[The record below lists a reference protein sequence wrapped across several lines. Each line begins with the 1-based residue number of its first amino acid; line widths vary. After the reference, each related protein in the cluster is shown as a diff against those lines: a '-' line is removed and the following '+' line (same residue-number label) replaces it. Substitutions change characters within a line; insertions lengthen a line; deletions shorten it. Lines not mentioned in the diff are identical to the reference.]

1 MNRKAYNQFVKVA
14 RQPNHNGKY
23 FQKIV
28 KEDEKLFENT
38 LNKIQ
43 EPVVRKETINERTQR
58 LVYQYDSPAGMKK
71 PAHMDNPNI
80 IDEENWAQRPKK
92 YSNDDRSTY
101 PSDRDQR
108 QKLDGWDAILKT
120 SKGSKEDM
128 KQIRETLNR
137 AYKTDPSSL
146 TKTELKIIG
155 RGKQPEPLKID
166 TSGIDQYLQIRKE
179 AEQVLKNTLN
189 KIQEPVVRKETINE
203 RTQRLVYQYDS
214 PAGMKKP
221 AHMDN
226 PNIIDEENWAQRPK
240 KYSNDDRS
248 TYPSDRDQRQKLDG
262 WDAILKTSKGSKEDM
277 KQIRETLNRAY
288 KTDPSSLTKTEL
300 KIIGRGKQPEP
311 LKIDTSGIDQ
321 YLQIRKEAEQVLKNQ
336 NNFVPKPRREFGGG
350 LTRDFTNQKIIEAEV
365 LYGPEKDKS
374 R

>member
-28 KEDEKLFENT
+28 KEDEKLFENI

-43 EPVVRKETINERTQR
+43 EPVVRKETLNERTQR

-92 YSNDDRSTY
+92 F
-101 PSDRDQR
+101 
-108 QKLDGWDAILKT
+108 
-120 SKGSKEDM
+120 
-128 KQIRETLNR
+128 
-137 AYKTDPSSL
+137 
-146 TKTELKIIG
+146 
-155 RGKQPEPLKID
+155 
-166 TSGIDQYLQIRKE
+166 
-179 AEQVLKNTLN
+179 
-189 KIQEPVVRKETINE
+189 
-203 RTQRLVYQYDS
+203 
-214 PAGMKKP
+214 
-221 AHMDN
+221 
-226 PNIIDEENWAQRPK
+226 
-240 KYSNDDRS
+240 SNDDRS

>member
-43 EPVVRKETINERTQR
+43 EPVPRKENLNER
-58 LVYQYDSPAGMKK
+58 
-71 PAHMDNPNI
+71 
-80 IDEENWAQRPKK
+80 IDR
-92 YSNDDRSTY
+92 
-101 PSDRDQR
+101 
-108 QKLDGWDAILKT
+108 
-120 SKGSKEDM
+120 M
-128 KQIRETLNR
+128 
-137 AYKTDPSSL
+137 
-146 TKTELKIIG
+146 
-155 RGKQPEPLKID
+155 
-166 TSGIDQYLQIRKE
+166 
-179 AEQVLKNTLN
+179 
-189 KIQEPVVRKETINE
+189 
-203 RTQRLVYQYDS
+203 VYQYDS

>member
-14 RQPNHNGKY
+14 RQPKHNGKY

-28 KEDEKLFENT
+28 KEDEKLFE
-38 LNKIQ
+38 
-43 EPVVRKETINERTQR
+43 
-58 LVYQYDSPAGMKK
+58 
-71 PAHMDNPNI
+71 
-80 IDEENWAQRPKK
+80 
-92 YSNDDRSTY
+92 
-101 PSDRDQR
+101 
-108 QKLDGWDAILKT
+108 
-120 SKGSKEDM
+120 
-128 KQIRETLNR
+128 
-137 AYKTDPSSL
+137 
-146 TKTELKIIG
+146 
-155 RGKQPEPLKID
+155 
-166 TSGIDQYLQIRKE
+166 
-179 AEQVLKNTLN
+179 NTLN

>member
-1 MNRKAYNQFVKVA
+1 MNRKAFKQMVKVA
-14 RQPNHNGKY
+14 KQPNHNGKY
-23 FQKIV
+23 FQKLV

-43 EPVVRKETINERTQR
+43 EPVPRKENTNER
-58 LVYQYDSPAGMKK
+58 
-71 PAHMDNPNI
+71 
-80 IDEENWAQRPKK
+80 ID
-92 YSNDDRSTY
+92 
-101 PSDRDQR
+101 
-108 QKLDGWDAILKT
+108 
-120 SKGSKEDM
+120 
-128 KQIRETLNR
+128 
-137 AYKTDPSSL
+137 
-146 TKTELKIIG
+146 
-155 RGKQPEPLKID
+155 
-166 TSGIDQYLQIRKE
+166 
-179 AEQVLKNTLN
+179 
-189 KIQEPVVRKETINE
+189 
-203 RTQRLVYQYDS
+203 RLVYQYDS

>member
-38 LNKIQ
+38 LNKI
-43 EPVVRKETINERTQR
+43 
-58 LVYQYDSPAGMKK
+58 
-71 PAHMDNPNI
+71 
-80 IDEENWAQRPKK
+80 
-92 YSNDDRSTY
+92 
-101 PSDRDQR
+101 
-108 QKLDGWDAILKT
+108 
-120 SKGSKEDM
+120 
-128 KQIRETLNR
+128 
-137 AYKTDPSSL
+137 
-146 TKTELKIIG
+146 
-155 RGKQPEPLKID
+155 
-166 TSGIDQYLQIRKE
+166 
-179 AEQVLKNTLN
+179 
-189 KIQEPVVRKETINE
+189 
-203 RTQRLVYQYDS
+203 DS

>member
-1 MNRKAYNQFVKVA
+1 MNRKAFNQMVKVA
-14 RQPNHNGKY
+14 KQPNHNGKY

-28 KEDEKLFENT
+28 KEDEKLFE
-38 LNKIQ
+38 
-43 EPVVRKETINERTQR
+43 
-58 LVYQYDSPAGMKK
+58 
-71 PAHMDNPNI
+71 
-80 IDEENWAQRPKK
+80 
-92 YSNDDRSTY
+92 
-101 PSDRDQR
+101 
-108 QKLDGWDAILKT
+108 
-120 SKGSKEDM
+120 
-128 KQIRETLNR
+128 
-137 AYKTDPSSL
+137 
-146 TKTELKIIG
+146 
-155 RGKQPEPLKID
+155 
-166 TSGIDQYLQIRKE
+166 
-179 AEQVLKNTLN
+179 NTLN

>member
-92 YSNDDRSTY
+92 YSN
-101 PSDRDQR
+101 
-108 QKLDGWDAILKT
+108 
-120 SKGSKEDM
+120 E
-128 KQIRETLNR
+128 
-137 AYKTDPSSL
+137 
-146 TKTELKIIG
+146 
-155 RGKQPEPLKID
+155 
-166 TSGIDQYLQIRKE
+166 
-179 AEQVLKNTLN
+179 
-189 KIQEPVVRKETINE
+189 
-203 RTQRLVYQYDS
+203 
-214 PAGMKKP
+214 
-221 AHMDN
+221 
-226 PNIIDEENWAQRPK
+226 
-240 KYSNDDRS
+240 DRS

>member
-80 IDEENWAQRPKK
+80 IDEENWAQRPK
-92 YSNDDRSTY
+92 
-101 PSDRDQR
+101 QF
-108 QKLDGWDAILKT
+108 
-120 SKGSKEDM
+120 
-128 KQIRETLNR
+128 
-137 AYKTDPSSL
+137 
-146 TKTELKIIG
+146 
-155 RGKQPEPLKID
+155 
-166 TSGIDQYLQIRKE
+166 
-179 AEQVLKNTLN
+179 
-189 KIQEPVVRKETINE
+189 
-203 RTQRLVYQYDS
+203 
-214 PAGMKKP
+214 
-221 AHMDN
+221 
-226 PNIIDEENWAQRPK
+226 
-240 KYSNDDRS
+240 SNDDRS

>member
-43 EPVVRKETINERTQR
+43 EPVVRKET
-58 LVYQYDSPAGMKK
+58 L
-71 PAHMDNPNI
+71 
-80 IDEENWAQRPKK
+80 
-92 YSNDDRSTY
+92 
-101 PSDRDQR
+101 
-108 QKLDGWDAILKT
+108 
-120 SKGSKEDM
+120 
-128 KQIRETLNR
+128 
-137 AYKTDPSSL
+137 
-146 TKTELKIIG
+146 
-155 RGKQPEPLKID
+155 
-166 TSGIDQYLQIRKE
+166 
-179 AEQVLKNTLN
+179 
-189 KIQEPVVRKETINE
+189 NE

>member
-92 YSNDDRSTY
+92 Y
-101 PSDRDQR
+101 
-108 QKLDGWDAILKT
+108 
-120 SKGSKEDM
+120 
-128 KQIRETLNR
+128 
-137 AYKTDPSSL
+137 
-146 TKTELKIIG
+146 
-155 RGKQPEPLKID
+155 
-166 TSGIDQYLQIRKE
+166 
-179 AEQVLKNTLN
+179 
-189 KIQEPVVRKETINE
+189 
-203 RTQRLVYQYDS
+203 
-214 PAGMKKP
+214 
-221 AHMDN
+221 
-226 PNIIDEENWAQRPK
+226 
-240 KYSNDDRS
+240 
-248 TYPSDRDQRQKLDG
+248 

-336 NNFVPKPRREFGGG
+336 NNFVPKPRR
-350 LTRDFTNQKIIEAEV
+350 DFTNQKIIEAEV

>member
-1 MNRKAYNQFVKVA
+1 
-14 RQPNHNGKY
+14 
-23 FQKIV
+23 
-28 KEDEKLFENT
+28 
-38 LNKIQ
+38 
-43 EPVVRKETINERTQR
+43 
-58 LVYQYDSPAGMKK
+58 
-71 PAHMDNPNI
+71 
-80 IDEENWAQRPKK
+80 
-92 YSNDDRSTY
+92 
-101 PSDRDQR
+101 
-108 QKLDGWDAILKT
+108 
-120 SKGSKEDM
+120 
-128 KQIRETLNR
+128 
-137 AYKTDPSSL
+137 
-146 TKTELKIIG
+146 
-155 RGKQPEPLKID
+155 
-166 TSGIDQYLQIRKE
+166 
-179 AEQVLKNTLN
+179 
-189 KIQEPVVRKETINE
+189 
-203 RTQRLVYQYDS
+203 
-214 PAGMKKP
+214 MKKP

>member
-1 MNRKAYNQFVKVA
+1 VNRKAYNQFVKVA

-28 KEDEKLFENT
+28 KEDEKLFE
-38 LNKIQ
+38 
-43 EPVVRKETINERTQR
+43 
-58 LVYQYDSPAGMKK
+58 
-71 PAHMDNPNI
+71 
-80 IDEENWAQRPKK
+80 
-92 YSNDDRSTY
+92 
-101 PSDRDQR
+101 
-108 QKLDGWDAILKT
+108 
-120 SKGSKEDM
+120 
-128 KQIRETLNR
+128 
-137 AYKTDPSSL
+137 
-146 TKTELKIIG
+146 
-155 RGKQPEPLKID
+155 
-166 TSGIDQYLQIRKE
+166 
-179 AEQVLKNTLN
+179 NTLN

>member
-92 YSNDDRSTY
+92 YSNDDRSTSY
-101 PSDRDQR
+101 
-108 QKLDGWDAILKT
+108 
-120 SKGSKEDM
+120 
-128 KQIRETLNR
+128 
-137 AYKTDPSSL
+137 
-146 TKTELKIIG
+146 
-155 RGKQPEPLKID
+155 
-166 TSGIDQYLQIRKE
+166 
-179 AEQVLKNTLN
+179 
-189 KIQEPVVRKETINE
+189 
-203 RTQRLVYQYDS
+203 
-214 PAGMKKP
+214 
-221 AHMDN
+221 
-226 PNIIDEENWAQRPK
+226 
-240 KYSNDDRS
+240 
-248 TYPSDRDQRQKLDG
+248 SDRDQRQKLDG

>member
-58 LVYQYDSPAGMKK
+58 LVYQYD
-71 PAHMDNPNI
+71 
-80 IDEENWAQRPKK
+80 R
-92 YSNDDRSTY
+92 
-101 PSDRDQR
+101 
-108 QKLDGWDAILKT
+108 
-120 SKGSKEDM
+120 
-128 KQIRETLNR
+128 
-137 AYKTDPSSL
+137 
-146 TKTELKIIG
+146 
-155 RGKQPEPLKID
+155 
-166 TSGIDQYLQIRKE
+166 
-179 AEQVLKNTLN
+179 
-189 KIQEPVVRKETINE
+189 
-203 RTQRLVYQYDS
+203 

>member
-179 AEQVLKNTLN
+179 AEQVLKN
-189 KIQEPVVRKETINE
+189 
-203 RTQRLVYQYDS
+203 
-214 PAGMKKP
+214 
-221 AHMDN
+221 
-226 PNIIDEENWAQRPK
+226 
-240 KYSNDDRS
+240 
-248 TYPSDRDQRQKLDG
+248 
-262 WDAILKTSKGSKEDM
+262 
-277 KQIRETLNRAY
+277 
-288 KTDPSSLTKTEL
+288 
-300 KIIGRGKQPEP
+300 
-311 LKIDTSGIDQ
+311 
-321 YLQIRKEAEQVLKNQ
+321 Q
-336 NNFVPKPRREFGGG
+336 NNFVPKPRRDFGGG

>member
-43 EPVVRKETINERTQR
+43 QPVVRKETINERTQR

-92 YSNDDRSTY
+92 F
-101 PSDRDQR
+101 
-108 QKLDGWDAILKT
+108 
-120 SKGSKEDM
+120 
-128 KQIRETLNR
+128 
-137 AYKTDPSSL
+137 
-146 TKTELKIIG
+146 
-155 RGKQPEPLKID
+155 
-166 TSGIDQYLQIRKE
+166 
-179 AEQVLKNTLN
+179 
-189 KIQEPVVRKETINE
+189 
-203 RTQRLVYQYDS
+203 
-214 PAGMKKP
+214 
-221 AHMDN
+221 
-226 PNIIDEENWAQRPK
+226 
-240 KYSNDDRS
+240 SNDDRS

>member
-137 AYKTDPSSL
+137 AYKTDPS
-146 TKTELKIIG
+146 
-155 RGKQPEPLKID
+155 
-166 TSGIDQYLQIRKE
+166 
-179 AEQVLKNTLN
+179 A
-189 KIQEPVVRKETINE
+189 
-203 RTQRLVYQYDS
+203 
-214 PAGMKKP
+214 
-221 AHMDN
+221 
-226 PNIIDEENWAQRPK
+226 
-240 KYSNDDRS
+240 
-248 TYPSDRDQRQKLDG
+248 
-262 WDAILKTSKGSKEDM
+262 
-277 KQIRETLNRAY
+277 
-288 KTDPSSLTKTEL
+288 LTKTEL

>member
-179 AEQVLKNTLN
+179 AEQVLKN
-189 KIQEPVVRKETINE
+189 
-203 RTQRLVYQYDS
+203 
-214 PAGMKKP
+214 
-221 AHMDN
+221 
-226 PNIIDEENWAQRPK
+226 
-240 KYSNDDRS
+240 
-248 TYPSDRDQRQKLDG
+248 
-262 WDAILKTSKGSKEDM
+262 
-277 KQIRETLNRAY
+277 
-288 KTDPSSLTKTEL
+288 
-300 KIIGRGKQPEP
+300 
-311 LKIDTSGIDQ
+311 
-321 YLQIRKEAEQVLKNQ
+321 Q
-336 NNFVPKPRREFGGG
+336 NNFVPKPRKEFGGG

>member
-28 KEDEKLFENT
+28 KEDEKLF
-38 LNKIQ
+38 Q
-43 EPVVRKETINERTQR
+43 
-58 LVYQYDSPAGMKK
+58 
-71 PAHMDNPNI
+71 
-80 IDEENWAQRPKK
+80 
-92 YSNDDRSTY
+92 
-101 PSDRDQR
+101 
-108 QKLDGWDAILKT
+108 
-120 SKGSKEDM
+120 
-128 KQIRETLNR
+128 
-137 AYKTDPSSL
+137 
-146 TKTELKIIG
+146 
-155 RGKQPEPLKID
+155 
-166 TSGIDQYLQIRKE
+166 
-179 AEQVLKNTLN
+179 NTLN

>member
-28 KEDEKLFENT
+28 KEDEKLFE
-38 LNKIQ
+38 
-43 EPVVRKETINERTQR
+43 
-58 LVYQYDSPAGMKK
+58 
-71 PAHMDNPNI
+71 
-80 IDEENWAQRPKK
+80 
-92 YSNDDRSTY
+92 
-101 PSDRDQR
+101 
-108 QKLDGWDAILKT
+108 
-120 SKGSKEDM
+120 
-128 KQIRETLNR
+128 
-137 AYKTDPSSL
+137 
-146 TKTELKIIG
+146 
-155 RGKQPEPLKID
+155 
-166 TSGIDQYLQIRKE
+166 
-179 AEQVLKNTLN
+179 NTLN

>member
-28 KEDEKLFENT
+28 KEDEKLFQNT

-92 YSNDDRSTY
+92 F
-101 PSDRDQR
+101 
-108 QKLDGWDAILKT
+108 
-120 SKGSKEDM
+120 
-128 KQIRETLNR
+128 
-137 AYKTDPSSL
+137 
-146 TKTELKIIG
+146 
-155 RGKQPEPLKID
+155 
-166 TSGIDQYLQIRKE
+166 
-179 AEQVLKNTLN
+179 
-189 KIQEPVVRKETINE
+189 
-203 RTQRLVYQYDS
+203 
-214 PAGMKKP
+214 
-221 AHMDN
+221 
-226 PNIIDEENWAQRPK
+226 
-240 KYSNDDRS
+240 SNDDRS

>member
-92 YSNDDRSTY
+92 F
-101 PSDRDQR
+101 
-108 QKLDGWDAILKT
+108 
-120 SKGSKEDM
+120 
-128 KQIRETLNR
+128 
-137 AYKTDPSSL
+137 
-146 TKTELKIIG
+146 
-155 RGKQPEPLKID
+155 
-166 TSGIDQYLQIRKE
+166 
-179 AEQVLKNTLN
+179 
-189 KIQEPVVRKETINE
+189 
-203 RTQRLVYQYDS
+203 
-214 PAGMKKP
+214 
-221 AHMDN
+221 
-226 PNIIDEENWAQRPK
+226 
-240 KYSNDDRS
+240 SNDDRS

>member
-28 KEDEKLFENT
+28 NEDEKLFE
-38 LNKIQ
+38 
-43 EPVVRKETINERTQR
+43 
-58 LVYQYDSPAGMKK
+58 
-71 PAHMDNPNI
+71 
-80 IDEENWAQRPKK
+80 
-92 YSNDDRSTY
+92 
-101 PSDRDQR
+101 
-108 QKLDGWDAILKT
+108 
-120 SKGSKEDM
+120 
-128 KQIRETLNR
+128 
-137 AYKTDPSSL
+137 
-146 TKTELKIIG
+146 
-155 RGKQPEPLKID
+155 
-166 TSGIDQYLQIRKE
+166 
-179 AEQVLKNTLN
+179 NTLN

>member
-137 AYKTDPSSL
+137 AYK
-146 TKTELKIIG
+146 I
-155 RGKQPEPLKID
+155 
-166 TSGIDQYLQIRKE
+166 
-179 AEQVLKNTLN
+179 
-189 KIQEPVVRKETINE
+189 
-203 RTQRLVYQYDS
+203 
-214 PAGMKKP
+214 
-221 AHMDN
+221 
-226 PNIIDEENWAQRPK
+226 
-240 KYSNDDRS
+240 
-248 TYPSDRDQRQKLDG
+248 
-262 WDAILKTSKGSKEDM
+262 
-277 KQIRETLNRAY
+277 
-288 KTDPSSLTKTEL
+288 DPSSLTKTEL

>member
-80 IDEENWAQRPKK
+80 
-92 YSNDDRSTY
+92 S
-101 PSDRDQR
+101 
-108 QKLDGWDAILKT
+108 
-120 SKGSKEDM
+120 
-128 KQIRETLNR
+128 
-137 AYKTDPSSL
+137 
-146 TKTELKIIG
+146 
-155 RGKQPEPLKID
+155 
-166 TSGIDQYLQIRKE
+166 
-179 AEQVLKNTLN
+179 
-189 KIQEPVVRKETINE
+189 
-203 RTQRLVYQYDS
+203 
-214 PAGMKKP
+214 
-221 AHMDN
+221 
-226 PNIIDEENWAQRPK
+226 DEENWAQRPK

>member
-179 AEQVLKNTLN
+179 AEQVLKN
-189 KIQEPVVRKETINE
+189 Q
-203 RTQRLVYQYDS
+203 
-214 PAGMKKP
+214 
-221 AHMDN
+221 
-226 PNIIDEENWAQRPK
+226 
-240 KYSNDDRS
+240 ND
-248 TYPSDRDQRQKLDG
+248 
-262 WDAILKTSKGSKEDM
+262 
-277 KQIRETLNRAY
+277 
-288 KTDPSSLTKTEL
+288 
-300 KIIGRGKQPEP
+300 
-311 LKIDTSGIDQ
+311 
-321 YLQIRKEAEQVLKNQ
+321 
-336 NNFVPKPRREFGGG
+336 FVPKPRREFGGG

>member
-92 YSNDDRSTY
+92 FSNDDRSTY

-108 QKLDGWDAILKT
+108 QKLDG
-120 SKGSKEDM
+120 G
-128 KQIRETLNR
+128 
-137 AYKTDPSSL
+137 
-146 TKTELKIIG
+146 
-155 RGKQPEPLKID
+155 
-166 TSGIDQYLQIRKE
+166 
-179 AEQVLKNTLN
+179 
-189 KIQEPVVRKETINE
+189 
-203 RTQRLVYQYDS
+203 
-214 PAGMKKP
+214 
-221 AHMDN
+221 
-226 PNIIDEENWAQRPK
+226 
-240 KYSNDDRS
+240 
-248 TYPSDRDQRQKLDG
+248 
-262 WDAILKTSKGSKEDM
+262 DAILKTSKGSKEDM

-336 NNFVPKPRREFGGG
+336 NNFAPKPRREFGGG

>member
-43 EPVVRKETINERTQR
+43 EPVVRKETLNERTQR

-92 YSNDDRSTY
+92 F
-101 PSDRDQR
+101 
-108 QKLDGWDAILKT
+108 
-120 SKGSKEDM
+120 
-128 KQIRETLNR
+128 
-137 AYKTDPSSL
+137 
-146 TKTELKIIG
+146 
-155 RGKQPEPLKID
+155 
-166 TSGIDQYLQIRKE
+166 
-179 AEQVLKNTLN
+179 
-189 KIQEPVVRKETINE
+189 
-203 RTQRLVYQYDS
+203 
-214 PAGMKKP
+214 
-221 AHMDN
+221 
-226 PNIIDEENWAQRPK
+226 
-240 KYSNDDRS
+240 SNDDRS

>member
-43 EPVVRKETINERTQR
+43 EPVVRKETINERTQ
-58 LVYQYDSPAGMKK
+58 
-71 PAHMDNPNI
+71 
-80 IDEENWAQRPKK
+80 
-92 YSNDDRSTY
+92 T
-101 PSDRDQR
+101 
-108 QKLDGWDAILKT
+108 
-120 SKGSKEDM
+120 
-128 KQIRETLNR
+128 
-137 AYKTDPSSL
+137 
-146 TKTELKIIG
+146 
-155 RGKQPEPLKID
+155 
-166 TSGIDQYLQIRKE
+166 
-179 AEQVLKNTLN
+179 
-189 KIQEPVVRKETINE
+189 
-203 RTQRLVYQYDS
+203 LVYQYDS

-365 LYGPEKDKS
+365 LYGTEKDKS

>member
-146 TKTELKIIG
+146 TKT
-155 RGKQPEPLKID
+155 
-166 TSGIDQYLQIRKE
+166 
-179 AEQVLKNTLN
+179 
-189 KIQEPVVRKETINE
+189 
-203 RTQRLVYQYDS
+203 
-214 PAGMKKP
+214 
-221 AHMDN
+221 
-226 PNIIDEENWAQRPK
+226 
-240 KYSNDDRS
+240 
-248 TYPSDRDQRQKLDG
+248 
-262 WDAILKTSKGSKEDM
+262 
-277 KQIRETLNRAY
+277 
-288 KTDPSSLTKTEL
+288 
-300 KIIGRGKQPEP
+300 
-311 LKIDTSGIDQ
+311 
-321 YLQIRKEAEQVLKNQ
+321 
-336 NNFVPKPRREFGGG
+336 
-350 LTRDFTNQKIIEAEV
+350 
-365 LYGPEKDKS
+365 
-374 R
+374 